1 MKTTLKKLFT
11 YKFSPKDI
19 S

>member
-1 MKTTLKKLFT
+1 MKTTLNKLFT
-11 YKFSPKDI
+11 YKFSPKDM

>member
-1 MKTTLKKLFT
+1 MKNTLNKLFT